1 MVSSTNGAVGPVAIG
16 GVGGSGTRVIAAM
29 VESLGFDP
37 GPSRNEALDDLTF
50 IALFKRPNDYRDVSG
65 LIPAD
70 HPAAL
75 AATRVFASVRS
86 GGRRPVADV
95 LPMVRASITL
105 PSNESSPG
113 LSIGFASMGNRVSRL
128 RRLPA
133 VFGRRPPDAP
143 PWMWK
148 EPNTLFFLPTLFDG
162 IPGLRYIHVVRN
174 GLAMATSSNKYQLD
188 NWGHLFDV
196 RRGGRP
202 RDVRQLLYWARANLA
217 VAELLAGRPHSSLIV
232 SHERTVTDP
241 QAVAD
246 EIAAFLGSPV
256 TDRTRPVI
264 DEVRAP
270 SDFGRTFDVPVDA
283 LSSAELAEVEGALG
297 RFGYDGSR
305 G

>member
-16 GVGGSGTRVIAAM
+16 GVGGSGTRVTAAM

-148 EPNTLFFLPTLFDG
+148 EPNTLLFLPTLYRE
-162 IPGLRYIHVVRN
+162 IPRLRYIHMVRN
-174 GLAMATSSNKYQLD
+174 GLSMAKSRNNFQLT
-188 NWGHLFDV
+188 NWGYLFGVAVPPGD
-196 RRGGRP
+196 
-202 RDVRQLLYWARANLA
+202 QELQKLIYWARINLA
-217 VAELLAGRPHSSLIV
+217 VSDFLADQPRSLV
-232 SHERTVTDP
+232 VTHERTVADP
-241 QAVAD
+241 EGVLD
-246 EIAAFLGSPV
+246 DIATFLGRTV
-256 TDRTRPVI
+256 TDGAREVASLVRRPDDFDRSYPFEDDATDSVGSADI
-264 DEVRAP
+264 RRA
-270 SDFGRTFDVPVDA
+270 
-283 LSSAELAEVEGALG
+283 LE
-297 RFGYDGSR
+297 RFGYR
-305 G
+305 GTSG